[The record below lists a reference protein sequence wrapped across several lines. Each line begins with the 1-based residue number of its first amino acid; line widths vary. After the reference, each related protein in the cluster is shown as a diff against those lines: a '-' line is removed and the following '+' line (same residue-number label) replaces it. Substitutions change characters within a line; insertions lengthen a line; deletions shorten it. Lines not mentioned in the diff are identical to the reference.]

1 MITKR
6 ELFNIVVVHTART
19 WERIRTEQPYEEM
32 SCDNIE
38 SVDEILQIADEIM
51 EDKVLKKF
59 LRCKDKFNWDW
70 EKESGEDFSDTYI
83 ESLAAALITNE
94 YL

>member
-19 WERIRTEQPYEEM
+19 WERIRREQPYEEM
-32 SCDNIE
+32 PCDNIE

-59 LRCKDKFNWDW
+59 LRCKDKYNWDW
-70 EKESGEDFSDTYI
+70 KKESGEDFSDTYI